1 MSPHVAIDL
10 LFAAL
15 SGLFLLN
22 AAREFRNVSGSPTVG
37 RSLRLALL
45 CFALA
50 VLFFLI
56 R

>member
-1 MSPHVAIDL
+1 MSPRVLVDV

-22 AAREFRNVSGSPTVG
+22 AAREFRNVSGSPIVG
-37 RSLRLALL
+37 RSLRLALV
-45 CFALA
+45 CFVLA
-50 VLFFLI
+50 VVFYFI

>member
-1 MSPHVAIDL
+1 MSPRVAVDI

-22 AAREFRNVSGSPTVG
+22 AAREFRNVSGSPIVG
-37 RSLRLALL
+37 RSLRLGLL

-50 VLFFLI
+50 VVFYFI